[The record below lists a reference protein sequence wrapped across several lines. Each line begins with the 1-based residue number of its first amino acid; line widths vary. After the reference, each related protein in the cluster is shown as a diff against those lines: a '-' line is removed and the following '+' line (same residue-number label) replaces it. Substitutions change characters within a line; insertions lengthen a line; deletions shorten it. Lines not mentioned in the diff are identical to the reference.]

1 MATRTKSD
9 SPLSPKCKHRLR
21 SSHLVIDTRIV
32 SMGVDLF
39 ANLVGGTS
47 SSPFSFFTYPPP
59 FTFSTSRLP
68 YRLPFLYLRS
78 PFPLLACLSLSSP
91 VFSSPRL
98 FFSLL
103 ACLFLFLA
111 CLFLSSPVFS
121 CSSPVFSSSRPSFPL
136 LACLFLSSSV
146 FFSPRLSFP
155 LLACLFLFLACLFLF
170 LACLFLSSPVF
181 PFFPPSL
188 RV

>member
-78 PFPLLACLSLSSP
+78 PFPLLACL
-91 VFSSPRL
+91 
-98 FFSLL
+98 
-103 ACLFLFLA
+103 FLF
-111 CLFLSSPVFS
+111 
-121 CSSPVFSSSRPSFPL
+121 SPVFSSSRPSFPL